1 MEIIYKKVNE
11 LIPYENNPRLNDE
24 AVEYVKNSI
33 KEFGFKVPVVIDK
46 DNVIIAGHTR
56 IKASKELGIKDIPC
70 IIADDLTE
78 EQVKA
83 FRLADNKVSEKSVW
97 NWEMLNQELNDILNI
112 DMTKFDFGIDL
123 DEPLED
129 ELDEDENNIELK
141 EYQVKLKFKDTK
153 DFKKIE
159 DELRSFINENYKDVD
174 VSVNGGYI

>member
-24 AVEYVKNSI
+24 TVEYVKNSI